1 MTPEAKHLVGCW
13 YSIDHFLLKA
23 QELVDQSNGKMGGDL
38 MLQYYISTFY
48 PAIPVSSS
56 LFSSDCSPLPHF
68 FGQKSKLSGI
78 VQSATAHILG
88 SEQVL
93 GQNVMASS

>member
-1 MTPEAKHLVGCW
+1 MTPEAKYLVGCW

-23 QELVDQSNGKMGGDL
+23 QELVDNKTFKIIGFEALDNL
-38 MLQYYISTFY
+38 MLQYYVSTFY

-68 FGQKSKLSGI
+68 FGQKSKLS
-78 VQSATAHILG
+78 
-88 SEQVL
+88 
-93 GQNVMASS
+93 